1 MNICS
6 DTTYRTDADAAATDD
21 DDDGGDDATV
31 CGQATESTDRVTKLM
46 KFYGCEYDYD
56 SIQHS
61 DDSVDQSTAKVCIH
75 FTAQMLYTHASDI
88 YSALSYSSLLSCLLK

>member
-6 DTTYRTDADAAATDD
+6 DTTYRTDAAAAAAAADD
-21 DDDGGDDATV
+21 DDDDDDATV

-56 SIQHS
+56 TIQHS

-75 FTAQMLYTHASDI
+75 FTAQMLYTRAIDI
-88 YSALSYSSLLSCLLK
+88 YCTLSYSSLLS